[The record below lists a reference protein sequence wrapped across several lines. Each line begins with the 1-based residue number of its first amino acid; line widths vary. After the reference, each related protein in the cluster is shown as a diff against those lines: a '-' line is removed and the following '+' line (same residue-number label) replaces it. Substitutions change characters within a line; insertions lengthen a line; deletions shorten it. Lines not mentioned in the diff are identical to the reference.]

1 MTSLAIMFSSEKSFF
16 PDKRDSSF
24 PARLLTFDL
33 VEHRKHQS
41 LLGRYT
47 KDNFKACSDNR
58 TNFPTVSGVRN
69 NASLKSWHFATPPT
83 VFSRNDVWGKTAEI
97 TYWWCVVTL
106 IWVVLLIGWKFTS
119 LLVASQNVGCL
130 VGLDKH
136 HLVRTIRSKIKGK
149 IINTK

>member
-1 MTSLAIMFSSEKSFF
+1 MKTKSYDFIGDNVFLRKVASF

-58 TNFPTVSGVRN
+58 TNLPTVSGVRN

-83 VFSRNDVWGKTAEI
+83 VSSRNDVWGTTAEI
-97 TYWWCVVTL
+97 TYWWCCCASDWLKIYFTVGRVAKCRLSCRARQTSPRANYTL
-106 IWVVLLIGWKFTS
+106 KN
-119 LLVASQNVGCL
+119 QRKNY
-130 VGLDKH
+130 KY
-136 HLVRTIRSKIKGK
+136 
-149 IINTK
+149 